1 GAAGQRVRL
10 CLDQKVA
17 LIGEAA
23 TLVTVDVGHVPQE
36 RELPSESRGV
46 PFLPIEVGERLWGAH
61 LAHFGGGLAELGPS
75 LVRLHAKSG
84 LFTSTSAVA
93 RVVAVQIGHIAS
105 SLRTR
110 PDVRRPLRERSF
122 M

>member
-1 GAAGQRVRL
+1 
-10 CLDQKVA
+10 
-17 LIGEAA
+17 A
-23 TLVTVDVGHVPQE
+23 TIVTVDVGHVPQE
-36 RELPSESRGV
+36 RELPSESRVV
-46 PFLPIEVGERLWGAH
+46 PLLPIEVGDRLWGDH
-61 LAHFGGGLAELGPS
+61 LVHIAGGLPELAPG
-75 LVRLHAKSG
+75 LVRLHVT
-84 LFTSTSAVA
+84 LLVFTSTSAVA